1 MQPDKYSITDFSGI
15 NYIPVTSSFT
25 FHALS
30 YHSERS
36 VCSITDKQIEA
47 LFDQSGRMFVFFLQR
62 IVALTGK
69 PIMWE
74 KIEIPRRRTSYL
86 RQRHC
91 GPDPPTTHTDP
102 FTSPVQ
108 DNDHGFFSA
117 PTNRKADTMASPLTL
132 PLITNNH
139 KNHDPE
145 DFSACSDLESGVADL
160 SSRSSCGGD
169 DRKDPDSDEATFT
182 TA

>member
-1 MQPDKYSITDFSGI
+1 M
-15 NYIPVTSSFT
+15 SSFT
-25 FHALS
+25 FHPLS
-30 YHSERS
+30 YLSERS
-36 VCSITDKQIEA
+36 VCSIIDKQIEG

-69 PIMWE
+69 PITWE

-117 PTNRKADTMASPLTL
+117 PTSRKADTMASPLTL
-132 PLITNNH
+132 PLITNSH